1 MNTLE
6 NALNQQL
13 ANWNVLYVK
22 LHNYHW
28 YVKGLNF
35 FTLHEKFELYYNDAS
50 TIVDEIGER
59 ILTIGGM
66 PIATLRE
73 YLEVTTITEGNR
85 ELNAIDMVSDLIA
98 DYEIIVNES
107 KTIINLAEENDDE
120 ETADLF
126 RDKIG
131 KIEKQLWMLKAFLG

>member
-35 FTLHEKFELYYNDAS
+35 FTLHEKFEQYYNDAN
-50 TIVDEIGER
+50 TNIDEIGER
-59 ILTIGGM
+59 ILTIGGL

-73 YLEVTTITEGNR
+73 CLEVTTLTEGNR
-85 ELNAIDMVSDLIA
+85 ELNAIDMVADLIA
-98 DYEIIVNES
+98 DYEIIVSES
-107 KTIINLAEENDDE
+107 RTVINLAEENDDE

>member
-35 FTLHEKFELYYNDAS
+35 FTLHEKFEQFYNDAS
-50 TIVDEIGER
+50 TNLDEISER

-73 YLEVTTITEGNR
+73 YLEVTTLTEGNR
-85 ELNAIDMVSDLIA
+85 ELNAIDMVADLIA
-98 DYEIIVNES
+98 DYEIIVSES
-107 KTIINLAEENDDE
+107 KIVINLAEENDDE

-126 RDKIG
+126 RDKICD
-131 KIEKQLWMLKAFLG
+131 IQKQLWMLKAFIG

>member
-35 FTLHEKFELYYNDAS
+35 FTLHEKFEQYYNDAN
-50 TIVDEIGER
+50 TNIDEIGER
-59 ILTIGGM
+59 ILTIGGL

-73 YLEVTTITEGNR
+73 CLEVTTLTEGNR
-85 ELNAIDMVSDLIA
+85 ELNAIDMVADLIA

-107 KTIINLAEENDDE
+107 RTVINLAEENDDE